1 MRHYHGDRLDQTATA
16 VLRTVSDLARQFG
29 VPVDPVAPR
38 PGMSS
43 ASVAGRAAAAA
54 AGRKI
59 PLRVVIVL
67 GALSAFGPLSMDL
80 YLPALP
86 QLARDLHSPPPLRS

>member
-1 MRHYHGDRLDQTATA
+1 
-16 VLRTVSDLARQFG
+16 
-29 VPVDPVAPR
+29 
-38 PGMSS
+38 MSS

-86 QLARDLHSPPPLRS
+86 QLARDLHSPAAAAQLTMSACMVGLAVGQLLSGRPATGSGGAVRC